1 MDLKQQTLRQILDNQ
16 AVGFQARFDSF
27 DISTITDDQRKTRK
41 NAQSELNKIKKVK
54 RNLAKSSVNILD
66 KTMYELNETPQGR
79 AALLKVFTDSK
90 IKTVV

>member
-41 NAQSELNKIKKVK
+41 NAQQHVTIRKTCKSGAFEPIWGFHGAFKPAGPAHKQVKIRK
-54 RNLAKSSVNILD
+54 NA
-66 KTMYELNETPQGR
+66 
-79 AALLKVFTDSK
+79 
-90 IKTVV
+90 